1 MPAQSGDVTG
11 DWPASIAEARA
22 VQESLRGQVLV
33 GEGRREVR
41 TVAGVDVHVAPAT
54 GLTWAAIAVVELATL
69 ELRGS
74 ALAAVPTGFP
84 YVPGF
89 LSFREI
95 PAAIAALRLLPHQ
108 PDLLMVDGHGIAHPR
123 RLGIAAHLGVL
134 TGLPSIGV
142 AKSRLVGRHDE
153 PGAERGSRT
162 VLSHKGETVG
172 IVLRSRERARPLYV
186 SPGHLVS
193 LEQAVELVEASLT
206 GYRLPEPTRL
216 ADKLSRMHP

>member
-11 DWPASIAEARA
+11 AWPASIAEARA

-95 PAAIAALRLLPHQ
+95 PAAIAALRLLAHQ

-153 PGAERGSRT
+153 PGPERGSRT

>member
-11 DWPASIAEARA
+11 AWPASIAEARA

-95 PAAIAALRLLPHQ
+95 PAAIAALRLLALP

>member
-1 MPAQSGDVTG
+1 MPARSGDVSG
-11 DWPASIAEARA
+11 DWPTSIAEARA
-22 VQESLRGQVLV
+22 VQESLRERVEV
-33 GEGRREVR
+33 GERRHGFR

-69 ELRGS
+69 ELRAS

-95 PAAIAALRLLPHQ
+95 PAAVAALRLLERP

-123 RLGIAAHLGVL
+123 RLGVAAHLGVL
-134 TGLPSIGV
+134 TGLPSVGV

-153 PGAERGSRT
+153 PGPARGSRT
-162 VLSHKGETVG
+162 LLSHQGETVG
-172 IVLRSRERARPLYV
+172 MVLRSRERARPLYI

-193 LEQAVELVEASLT
+193 LEQAVGLVEATLT

>member
-1 MPAQSGDVTG
+1 VTC
-11 DWPASIAEARA
+11 DWPTTIAEARA
-22 VQESLRGQVLV
+22 VQESLRARVEV
-33 GEGRREVR
+33 GERATMFRE
-41 TVAGVDVHVAPAT
+41 VAGVDVHVAPAT
-54 GLTWAAIAVVELATL
+54 GLTWAAIAVVDLATL
-69 ELRGS
+69 ELRAS
-74 ALAAVPTGFP
+74 ALAAVPAGFP

-95 PAAIAALRLLPHQ
+95 PAAVAALRLLART

-123 RLGIAAHLGVL
+123 RLGIATHLGVL
-134 TGLPSIGV
+134 TGLPSVGV

-153 PGAERGSRT
+153 PGATRGSRT
-162 VLSHKGETVG
+162 TLSHQGEVLG
-172 IVLRSRERARPLYV
+172 VVLRSRARARPLYV

-193 LEQAVELVEASLT
+193 LDQAVRLVEATLT

>member
-95 PAAIAALRLLPHQ
+95 PAAIAALRLLAHQ

>member
-11 DWPASIAEARA
+11 AWPASIAEARA

-41 TVAGVDVHVAPAT
+41 IVAGVDVHVAPAT

-95 PAAIAALRLLPHQ
+95 PAAIAALRLLAHQ

-142 AKSRLVGRHDE
+142 A
-153 PGAERGSRT
+153 
-162 VLSHKGETVG
+162 
-172 IVLRSRERARPLYV
+172 
-186 SPGHLVS
+186 
-193 LEQAVELVEASLT
+193 
-206 GYRLPEPTRL
+206 
-216 ADKLSRMHP
+216 

>member
-95 PAAIAALRLLPHQ
+95 PAAIAALRLLAHQ

-153 PGAERGSRT
+153 PGPERGSRT